1 MRGARRR
8 AMRTI
13 CANAGVQRRTTTAAS
28 DGDGVGCEP
37 DEPVAPPGTRYRLA
51 LLTEAGRPL
60 EEVRRGESFEHVV
73 SSPDLPVGIR
83 TVFWICGN
91 QSRAPASGAAHHR
104 HSAATPRTP
113 APGTSTR
120 RGTRRRP
127 RALGQGRR
135 YPRRTSERAPRDAVG
150 TASSSTMPL
159 ATGGTRRATHADR
172 REAPGQRQRDGRVG
186 RARSSRGV

>member
-1 MRGARRR
+1 
-8 AMRTI
+8 MRTI

-83 TVFWICGN
+83 TVFWICVN
-91 QSRAPASGAAHHR
+91 QSTGSGEWCG
-104 HSAATPRTP
+104 SPQ
-113 APGTSTR
+113 
-120 RGTRRRP
+120 
-127 RALGQGRR
+127 ALR
-135 YPRRTSERAPRDAVG
+135 RDAPYTGTWDVDPARDA
-150 TASSSTMPL
+150 TASSSSRSRSTVP
-159 ATGGTRRATHADR
+159 ASHVRACA
-172 REAPGQRQRDGRVG
+172 
-186 RARSSRGV
+186 S